1 MICSR
6 DVERRHELA
15 VVVVEDDVLDA
26 DAAAGF
32 LRLGA
37 APRGERAAAF
47 GLMTRIAVG
56 HRDEPHAMA
65 ERGIFRRGAAGALI
79 AVVGMRAKRDDVQ
92 LAVGARR
99 LRALGGG
106 SMAAAWRPAHR
117 CQRRCRRRRASET
130 QRAPQDDRVRGKALH
145 DHLHDTSV

>member
-6 DVERRHELA
+6 DVERRDQLA
-15 VVVVEDDVLDA
+15 VVVVEHDVLDA

-37 APRGERAAAF
+37 APRRERASAL
-47 GLMTRIAVG
+47 GLMSRVAVG
-56 HRDEPHAMA
+56 DRDEPHAMA
-65 ERGIFRRGAAGALI
+65 ERGVLRRRAAGALI

-99 LRALGGG
+99 LRALGRLLGN
-106 SMAAAWRPAHR
+106 SRDADTAALPAD
-117 CQRRCRRRRASET
+117 AT
-130 QRAPQDDRVRGKALH
+130 QPTATITCTVAQI
-145 DHLHDTSV
+145 SS